1 MLYGG
6 IVFSLA
12 LDGLVKSV
20 VKSLKFNYFFMESVT
35 LKSGVF
41 SLES

>member
-1 MLYGG
+1 MVL
-6 IVFSLA
+6 FSLSSQ
-12 LDGLVKSV
+12 DGLVKSV
-20 VKSLKFNYFFMESVT
+20 VKSLKLNYFFMESVT